1 VGAVEKQAFYLLK
14 KVNKAV
20 RDYDMIRDGD
30 RIAVAVSGGKDSLSL
45 LKLLAHRRSS
55 VPERYDLLVIHV
67 ESDLGCGEHIRRRQL
82 ERIFQEQAVGY
93 SFEQVALP
101 EQERHL
107 ADRPSSFRCS
117 WNRRK
122 ALFQA
127 AHRLGCTKV
136 ALGHRADD
144 IAQTTLSNLVYHG
157 RLETM
162 EPKVSLSGGEIA
174 VLRPSVYV
182 PEKER
187 VSFARARASTRK
199 RPRDLPGAL
208 SPDLIASV
216 DSYLDHEICSSIQ
229 LLRLFESPPDHS
241 PSNSSLVA

>member
-1 VGAVEKQAFYLLK
+1 MGAVEKQAFYLLK

-82 ERIFQEQAVGY
+82 ERIFQEQALGY
-93 SFEQVALP
+93 SFEQVALA

-107 ADRPSSFRCS
+107 AHPPSCFSCS

-122 ALFQA
+122 AFFQA
-127 AHRLGCTKV
+127 AHRLGSRMV
-136 ALGHRADD
+136 VLGHHADD
-144 IAQTTLSNLVYHG
+144 IAQTTLLNLVYHG

-162 EPKVSLSGGEIA
+162 EPKVSLFGGEIA

-182 PEKER
+182 PEKEL
-187 VSFARARASTRK
+187 VSFARARGSTRK
-199 RPRDLPGAL
+199 RPR
-208 SPDLIASV
+208 
-216 DSYLDHEICSSIQ
+216 
-229 LLRLFESPPDHS
+229 
-241 PSNSSLVA
+241 